1 MNNNF
6 NAENHNCK
14 CCSFNCIIAHIF
26 KNCVDLNKNILMKL
40 LTKSYLLLLAVCFSF
55 KLQAQSNFEKQGTQA
70 WMKGDFKTAVV
81 QLEKAETKDPTNA
94 NVLKMLGYSYFQNGD
109 FENAIS
115 AYTRLIAQKPTDYS
129 AYYYRG
135 KARLNIA
142 NAPKEALNQM
152 RDSFYTSAI
161 KDFSKAI
168 EINGEEDIQILQ
180 NRGVAYKDYG
190 IFKSYKAKKTV
201 EKNACITMFNNSIAD
216 FQKIL
221 TMQPLR
227 KDVISLI
234 DYVKAQISS
243 MK

>member
-1 MNNNF
+1 
-6 NAENHNCK
+6 
-14 CCSFNCIIAHIF
+14 
-26 KNCVDLNKNILMKL
+26 MKF
-40 LTKSYLLLLAVCFSF
+40 LTKYFLLLLSVSFSV
-55 KLQAQSNFEKQGTQA
+55 KTQAQSNFEKQGTQA

-81 QLEKAETKDPTNA
+81 QLEKAEAKDPTNI
-94 NVLKMLGYSYFQNGD
+94 NVLKMLGYSHYQNGD
-109 FENAIS
+109 FENAIG

-152 RDSFYTSAI
+152 RENFYTAAI
-161 KDFSKAI
+161 KDFSKAM
-168 EINGEEDIQILQ
+168 EISGEEDIQILQ

-190 IFKSYKAKKTV
+190 IFRSYKSKKTT
-201 EKNACITMFNNSIAD
+201 EKNACIALFNSSIAD

-221 TMQPLR
+221 TMQPLK

-234 DYVKAQISS
+234 DYVKAQIASL
-243 MK
+243 K

>member
-1 MNNNF
+1 MKF
-6 NAENHNCK
+6 
-14 CCSFNCIIAHIF
+14 IIR
-26 KNCVDLNKNILMKL
+26 L
-40 LTKSYLLLLAVCFSF
+40 YLLLTAVSF
-55 KLQAQSNFEKQGTQA
+55 GLQVNAQSSFEKQGTQA

-81 QLEKAETKDPTNA
+81 QLEKAETKDPSNA

-109 FENAIS
+109 FENAIA
-115 AYTRLIAQKPTDYS
+115 AYTRLIALKPTDYS

-152 RDSFYTSAI
+152 RENFYNSAI
-161 KDFSKAI
+161 KDFSKAM
-168 EINGEEDIQILQ
+168 EISGEEDIQILQ

-190 IFKSYKAKKTV
+190 IFKSYKAKKSV
-201 EKNACITMFNNSIAD
+201 DKNACVALFNNSIAD

-234 DYVKAQISS
+234 DYVKAQIAS